1 MYSEELEQ
9 LIKAALTDGVL
20 TEKERQILFKRA
32 KAEGVDLDE
41 FEMILNARVYEIER
55 SSAAVKTSKTNESNT
70 AAYKSSKHGDLK
82 KCPACGAVI
91 ESGIAVCET
100 CGYAFTEAFSTAS
113 REKLYDALL
122 KIEET
127 HDTTSLS
134 GVPDINKIK
143 KKATLKG
150 GMIANFPIPNTK
162 ADLLDFLSYLVVLA
176 KPSSPKSY
184 YYLIGHDYEDLGYAY
199 WQLYASCINKAKISF
214 ANDSS
219 FTYYYEKY
227 EELLNDSK
235 KFRLSRTAKFW
246 IIWLAVMG
254 GLMTMLAM
262 LAILIK

>member
-41 FEMILNARVYEIER
+41 FEMILNARLYELQK
-55 SSAAVKTSKTNESNT
+55 SSSPVQASKTEKENT
-70 AAYKSSKHGDLK
+70 ATNRSSKHGDVK
-82 KCPACGAVI
+82 KCPACGEII
-91 ESGIAVCET
+91 ESGIAVCGT
-100 CGYAFTEAFSTAS
+100 CGYAFTESFSTAS

-122 KIEET
+122 KIEEK
-127 HDTTSLS
+127 HDVTGLLGT
-134 GVPDINKIK
+134 PDINKIK

-150 GMIANFPIPNTK
+150 STIANFPIPNTK

-176 KPSSPKSY
+176 KPSGPKSY

-199 WQLYASCINKAKISF
+199 WQLYSSCINKAKISF
-214 ANDSS
+214 ANDPNFS
-219 FTYYYEKY
+219 YYYEKY

-246 IIWLAVMG
+246 IWWLVAMT
-254 GLMTMLAM
+254 GLMGL
-262 LAILIK
+262 LAILASVE

>member
-41 FEMILNARVYEIER
+41 FEMVLDARLVELQKAEK
-55 SSAAVKTSKTNESNT
+55 AVKAETS
-70 AAYKSSKHGDLK
+70 APKSTKHGDIR
-82 KCPACGAVI
+82 KCPACGAIV
-91 ESGIAVCET
+91 ESGIAVCKD

-122 KIEET
+122 KIEEK
-127 HDTTSLS
+127 HDVTGLL
-134 GVPDINKIK
+134 GAPDINKIK

-150 GMIANFPIPNTK
+150 SLIANFPIPNTK
-162 ADLLDFLSYLVVLA
+162 ADLLDFLSYLAVLA

-184 YYLIGHDYEDLGYAY
+184 YHLIGHDYEDLGYAY
-199 WQLYASCINKAKISF
+199 WQLYSSCINKAKISF

-235 KFRLSRTAKFW
+235 KFRLSRMAKFW
-246 IIWLAVMG
+246 IIWLVVMT
-254 GLMTMLAM
+254 GLISL
-262 LAILIK
+262 LAILANVA